1 MNNIKNASTDPIT
14 TVSVECIGVK
24 PPEGNSGQSFIHT
37 PIMQKHFYYII
48 IKQTTHISFI
58 PKLISP

>member
-37 PIMQKHFYYII
+37 PIMQKHFSL
-48 IKQTTHISFI
+48 HHN
-58 PKLISP
+58 